1 MKPTRLERQLN
12 KSAERLA
19 RFHNAQ
25 ANHRKDSDCR
35 VGADGT
41 CIDCGVAHGEPCR
54 NCGGRGFHN
63 GGPVQCGPQAD
74 PASLKAD
81 FGRIYAKLDDIDRK
95 LEALKGLITIGR
107 GRA

>member
-25 ANHRKDSDCR
+25 SDHRKDSDCR
-35 VGADGT
+35 LGADGT
-41 CIDCGVAHGEPCR
+41 CIDCGVSHGEPCPD
-54 NCGGRGFHN
+54 CGGRGFHR
-63 GGPVQCGPQAD
+63 PQAE

-81 FGRIYAKLDDIDRK
+81 FGRVYARLDDIDRK